1 MRRKVVITNQDT
13 FIEWN
18 LTRIIKS
25 FYPLLD
31 DLQVSILAEDLKRD
45 GDWDFIPDEIHK
57 VLIEYCYEK
66 GITLEDYAK

>member
-31 DLQVSILAEDLKRD
+31 DLQVSILAEDLKKD
-45 GDWDFIPDEIHK
+45 GDWDFFPDEIHK

>member
-31 DLQVSILAEDLKRD
+31 DLQVSILAEDLKKD
-45 GDWDFIPDEIHK
+45 GNWDFFPDEIHK

>member
-31 DLQVSILAEDLKRD
+31 DVQVDILAEDLKKD
-45 GDWDFIPDEIHK
+45 GDWDFFPDEIHK

>member
-13 FIEWN
+13 FIEFN
-18 LTRIIKS
+18 LTQIIKS

-31 DLQVSILAEDLKRD
+31 DVQVDILADDLKNN
-45 GDWDFIPDEIHK
+45 GDWDFFPDEIHK

-66 GITLEDYAK
+66 GITLDDYAK

>member
-13 FIEWN
+13 FIEFN
-18 LTRIIKS
+18 LTQIIKS

-31 DLQVSILAEDLKRD
+31 DVQVDILADDLKNK
-45 GDWDFIPDEIHK
+45 GDWDLFPDEIHK

-66 GITLEDYAK
+66 GITLDDYAK

>member
-31 DLQVSILAEDLKRD
+31 DVQVDILAEDLKRD
-45 GDWDFIPDEIHK
+45 GDWDFFPDEIHK

>member
-45 GDWDFIPDEIHK
+45 GDWDFFPDEIHK

>member
-31 DLQVSILAEDLKRD
+31 DLQVSILAEDLKKD
-45 GDWDFIPDEIHK
+45 GDWDFIPDEIQ
-57 VLIEYCYEK
+57 
-66 GITLEDYAK
+66 DYMKTPFKKPLREPFEETN